1 MYYPD
6 EVIEEVRTRND
17 IVSVISQYVRLTK
30 RGGNYFGVCPFHN
43 EKTPSFSVSPGKQMY
58 YCFGCGA
65 GGNVL
70 TFVMQYE
77 NYTFTE
83 AMQNL
88 AERAGITLPQAE
100 ETEEQKRQAD
110 LRMRLLEVNKVAARY
125 YYYQLRTP
133 AGTHAM
139 EYLKNRNLSDETMQ
153 KFGLGYSLMYS
164 DALYR
169 YLKQKGYSDEILDQS
184 GLVKIDERGPR
195 DRFWNRAMFPIMD
208 VNSRVIGFGG
218 RVMGEGEPKYLNS
231 PETKLFDKSRNL
243 YGLNLA
249 RTSRRPYFLLCEGYM
264 DVIALHQ
271 AGFDCAVASL
281 GTSFTPGHALL
292 IKRYVT
298 EVIITYDSDGAGQK
312 AALRA
317 IPILKNAGLSVR
329 VLNMKPYK
337 DPDEFICA
345 LGAEEYQK
353 RIDAAIN
360 SFLFETDTIR
370 MRYDFSNPEKK
381 TEFHREVAARLTEF
395 TDELERDNYMEA
407 VAARHQIPLSA
418 LREMVNRMG
427 GRRIVTETEAEE
439 QSEARELR
447 SKRKKEKDEGLRGD
461 QRLLLNFI
469 TSHPERSHSLWKLL
483 GVECYT
489 DGVYHQIAEA
499 VYADLDAGRTPE
511 PAAVMNRFLDE
522 EEERNQVAAVFNT
535 SLSSDYTE
543 EEQEKI
549 LAEAARRVK
558 RSYLDQMVR
567 KETDPVKL
575 QQIIMERAKLESL
588 HIFLD

>member
-1 MYYPD
+1 M
-6 EVIEEVRTRND
+6 
-17 IVSVISQYVRLTK
+17 
-30 RGGNYFGVCPFHN
+30 
-43 EKTPSFSVSPGKQMY
+43 
-58 YCFGCGA
+58 
-65 GGNVL
+65 
-70 TFVMQYE
+70 
-77 NYTFTE
+77 
-83 AMQNL
+83 
-88 AERAGITLPQAE
+88 
-100 ETEEQKRQAD
+100 
-110 LRMRLLEVNKVAARY
+110 
-125 YYYQLRTP
+125 
-133 AGTHAM
+133 
-139 EYLKNRNLSDETMQ
+139 
-153 KFGLGYSLMYS
+153 
-164 DALYR
+164 
-169 YLKQKGYSDEILDQS
+169 
-184 GLVKIDERGPR
+184 
-195 DRFWNRAMFPIMD
+195 
-208 VNSRVIGFGG
+208 
-218 RVMGEGEPKYLNS
+218 
-231 PETKLFDKSRNL
+231 
-243 YGLNLA
+243 
-249 RTSRRPYFLLCEGYM
+249 
-264 DVIALHQ
+264 
-271 AGFDCAVASL
+271 
-281 GTSFTPGHALL
+281 
-292 IKRYVT
+292 
-298 EVIITYDSDGAGQK
+298 
-312 AALRA
+312 
-317 IPILKNAGLSVR
+317 R

-360 SFLFETDTIR
+360 SFLFEMDTIR

-469 TSHPERSHSLWKLL
+469 TSHPERSHSLRKLL
-483 GVECYT
+483 SVECYT
-489 DGVYHQIAEA
+489 DGVYHQIAEM
-499 VYADLDAGRTPE
+499 VYADLDAGRAPE

>member
-1 MYYPD
+1 
-6 EVIEEVRTRND
+6 
-17 IVSVISQYVRLTK
+17 
-30 RGGNYFGVCPFHN
+30 
-43 EKTPSFSVSPGKQMY
+43 
-58 YCFGCGA
+58 
-65 GGNVL
+65 
-70 TFVMQYE
+70 MQYE

-100 ETEEQKRQAD
+100 ETEEQRRQAD

-133 AGTHAM
+133 AGAHAM
-139 EYLKNRNLSDETMQ
+139 EYLKNRKLSDETMQ

-169 YLKQKGYSDEILDQS
+169 YLKGKGYSDELLDQS

-249 RTSRRPYFLLCEGYM
+249 RTSRRSYFLLCEGYM

-281 GTSFTPGHALL
+281 GTSLTPGHALL
-292 IKRYVT
+292 IKRYVK

-317 IPILKNAGLSVR
+317 IPILKNAGISVR

-353 RIDAAIN
+353 RIDEAIN
-360 SFLFETDTIR
+360 SFLFETDTLR
-370 MRYDFSNPEKK
+370 TRYDLTNPEKK
-381 TEFHREVAARLTEF
+381 TEFHREIASRLTEF

-407 VAARHQIPLSA
+407 VAARHQIPLAA
-418 LREMVNRMG
+418 LRDMVNHMG
-427 GRRIVTETEAEE
+427 GRRMRSESEE
-439 QSEARELR
+439 EEPSEARELR
-447 SKRKKEKDEGLRGD
+447 SKRKKEKDEGLRED

-469 TSHPERSHSLWKLL
+469 ASSPEQSKKLREVL
-483 GVECYT
+483 SPECYT
-489 DGVYHQIAEA
+489 DEIYYRIAQS
-499 VYADLDAGRTPE
+499 VYADLDAGRVPE
-511 PAAVMNRFLDE
+511 PAAFMTHLLEDE
-522 EEERNQVAAVFNT
+522 EERSQVAAIFNT
-535 SLSSDYTE
+535 SLSSDYTKE
-543 EEQEKI
+543 DQEKI
-549 LAEAARRVK
+549 LAGAARRVK
-558 RSYLDQMVR
+558 RNYLDQMVR